1 MKNLNIE
8 ETICEIEKLESEKLA
23 IQNKLNDIV
32 FNNHD
37 YDNESIRIPS
47 YTSVQNF
54 CSQRVYDD
62 IVSRIYTLIEI
73 NHGLGTFCLFEIL
86 KCSDKSKELFVLIAK
101 NIEYFSSQEGEDFL
115 ILEAAKSFFNRG
127 VF

>member
-1 MKNLNIE
+1 MKNANIE
-8 ETICEIEKLESEKLA
+8 ETICEIEKLESEQLA
-23 IQNKLNDIV
+23 IQDKLNDIV

-37 YDNESIRIPS
+37 YDDESIRIPS
-47 YTSVQNF
+47 YTSVQDF
-54 CSQRVYDD
+54 YSQCVYDD
-62 IVSRIYTLIEI
+62 VVSRIHNLIEI

-86 KCSDKSKELFVLIAK
+86 KFPDKSKELFVLIAK

-127 VF
+127 DF

>member
-1 MKNLNIE
+1 MKNANIE

-23 IQNKLNDIV
+23 IQDKLNDIV

-37 YDNESIRIPS
+37 YDDESIRIPS
-47 YTSVQNF
+47 YTSVQDF
-54 CSQRVYDD
+54 YSQCVYDD
-62 IVSRIYTLIEI
+62 VVSRIHNLIEI

-127 VF
+127 DF

>member
-23 IQNKLNDIV
+23 IQDKLNDIV

-54 CSQRVYDD
+54 CSQLVYDD

-73 NHGLGTFCLFEIL
+73 NQGLGTFCLFEIL
-86 KCSDKSKELFVLIAK
+86 KGPDKSKELFVL
-101 NIEYFSSQEGEDFL
+101 
-115 ILEAAKSFFNRG
+115 NR
-127 VF
+127 

>member
-23 IQNKLNDIV
+23 IQDKLNDIV

-37 YDNESIRIPS
+37 YDDESIRIPS
-47 YTSVQNF
+47 YISVQEF
-54 CSQRVYDD
+54 YSQRVYDD
-62 IVSRIYTLIEI
+62 VVSRIHNLIEI

-127 VF
+127 DF